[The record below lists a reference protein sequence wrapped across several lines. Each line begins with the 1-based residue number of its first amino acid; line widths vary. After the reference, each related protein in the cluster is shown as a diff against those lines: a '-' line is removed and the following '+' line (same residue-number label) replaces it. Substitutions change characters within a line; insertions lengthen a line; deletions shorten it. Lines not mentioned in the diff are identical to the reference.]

1 MFRDF
6 LDPRRVFQNCI
17 LIKVEEITTEQGLCF
32 VLQHFQCQFERA
44 QQAGYIRRHLEYKT

>member
-32 VLQHFQCQFERA
+32 VLRHFQCEFERP
-44 QQAGYIRRHLEYKT
+44 